1 MFYEQD
7 YDRHLASIGR
17 LATTRRAHRYTLKH
31 FTAFLGERG
40 VTDSRQVTPS
50 QILEYRRSMEERG
63 FTPKTV
69 AGELGRLGTYFAF
82 LERERIIFVSPASG
96 MRMPKNL
103 CGRRPAVA
111 EEELREILDSLKTD
125 SPLAIRGKAILE
137 LAYSSALRPRE
148 VRALKTTDFDF
159 AKGILFIEQS
169 KNRKDRLVPV
179 GSVALDWVRDYL
191 EDIRP
196 AAIHDQQHPFV
207 FIGHKT
213 GEPLSREG
221 LVWAVRQT
229 FVHSDLTPLPLS
241 AMRASAATN
250 LLDAGMN
257 VIHIAR
263 LLGHVNLRT
272 TQRYLHTEERRLAVV
287 LEQSHPRLRHTTK
300 GEVA

>member
-1 MFYEQD
+1 MFYEED
-7 YDRHLASIGR
+7 YDRHLAAIGH
-17 LATTRRAHRYTLKH
+17 LATTRRVHRYTLSH
-31 FTAFLGERG
+31 FIAFLADHGI
-40 VTDSRQVTPS
+40 TDARQVTPGR
-50 QILEYRRSMEERG
+50 ILEYRRSMEGRD

-69 AGELGRLGTYFAF
+69 AGELGRLRIYFSF
-82 LERERIIFVSPASG
+82 LERQRIVFISPASN

-111 EEELREILDSLKTD
+111 EEELRAILDSLATD
-125 SPLAIRGKAILE
+125 TPLAVRGKAILE

-148 VRALKTTDFDF
+148 ISALKISDIDF

-179 GSVALDWVRDYL
+179 GSVALGWVRHYL
-191 EDIRP
+191 EVVRP
-196 AAIHDQQHPFV
+196 AAIHDQEHPFV

-213 GEPLSREG
+213 GEGLSREG
-221 LVWAVRQT
+221 LLWAVRQT
-229 FVHSDLTPLPLS
+229 FVHSGIEPLPLS
-241 AMRASAATN
+241 AMRSSAATN

-257 VIHIAR
+257 VVHIAR

-272 TQRYLHTEERRLAVV
+272 TQRYLHTEERKLAAV
-287 LEQSHPRLRHTTK
+287 LERSHPRTRHTTK

>member
-1 MFYEQD
+1 MFHEKE
-7 YDRHLASIGR
+7 YDRK
-17 LATTRRAHRYTLKH
+17 LATVGHLVSTRRVHRYTLMH
-31 FTAFLGERG
+31 FTAFLADHGI
-40 VTDSRQVTPS
+40 TDARQVTPR
-50 QILEYRRSMEERG
+50 QILEYRRSMEERD
-63 FTPKTV
+63 FALKTV
-69 AGELGRLGTYFAF
+69 AGELGRLRIYFAF
-82 LERERIIFVSPASG
+82 LERQRIIFVSPVSG

-111 EEELREILDSLKTD
+111 EEDLREILDSLKTD

-148 VRALKTTDFDF
+148 IRALKIGDIDF

-179 GSVALDWVRDYL
+179 GSVALDWVRHYL
-191 EDIRP
+191 EIIRP
-196 AAIHDQQHPFV
+196 AAVHDQGHPFV
-207 FIGHKT
+207 FVGHKT
-213 GEPLSREG
+213 GEPFSREG

-229 FVHSDLTPLPLS
+229 FAHSGITPVPLS
-241 AMRASAATN
+241 TMRTSAATN

-257 VIHIAR
+257 VVHIAR

-272 TQRYLHTEERRLAVV
+272 TQRYLHTEERKLAAV
-287 LEQSHPRLRHTTK
+287 LEQSHPRICHTTK

>member
-1 MFYEQD
+1 MFHEEE
-7 YDRHLASIGR
+7 YDRHLATVGHLVS
-17 LATTRRAHRYTLKH
+17 TRRVHRYTLTH
-31 FTAFLGERG
+31 FTAFLADNGI
-40 VTDSRQVTPS
+40 TDTRAVTPTH
-50 QILEYRRSMEERG
+50 ILAYRQSMVGRG

-69 AGELGRLGTYFAF
+69 AGELGRLRIYFAF
-82 LERERIIFVSPASG
+82 LERERIIFMSPASG
-96 MRMPKNL
+96 IRMPKNL

-111 EEELREILDSLKTD
+111 EEELREILDSLKTNT
-125 SPLAIRGKAILE
+125 PVAVRGKAILE

-148 VRALKTTDFDF
+148 VRALKISNIDF

-179 GSVALDWVRDYL
+179 GSVALGWVRRYL
-191 EDIRP
+191 GATRP
-196 AAIHDQQHPFV
+196 TTIHNQEHPFV

-229 FVHSDLTPLPLS
+229 FIHSDLEPLPLS
-241 AMRASAATN
+241 AMRTSAATN

-257 VIHIAR
+257 VVHIAR

-272 TQRYLHTEERRLAVV
+272 TQRYLHIEQRKLAVV
-287 LEQSHPRLRHTTK
+287 LEQSHPRNRHATK

>member
-1 MFYEQD
+1 MFHEED
-7 YDRHLASIGR
+7 YDRHLAAIGR
-17 LATTRRAHRYTLKH
+17 LASTRRVHRYTLKH
-31 FTAFLGERG
+31 FTAFLAERA
-40 VTDSRQVTPS
+40 VTDARQVTPAHL
-50 QILEYRRSMEERG
+50 LEYRRSMEERG
-63 FTPKTV
+63 FAPKTG
-69 AGELGRLGTYFAF
+69 AGELGRLRIYFAF
-82 LERERIIFVSPASG
+82 LERERIIFVSPTSG

-111 EEELREILDSLKTD
+111 EEELRNILDSLATD
-125 SPLAIRGKAILE
+125 TPLAVRGKAILE

-148 VRALKTTDFDF
+148 VRALKISDIDF

-179 GSVALDWVRDYL
+179 GSVALDWVRHYL
-191 EDIRP
+191 EVVRP
-196 AAIHDQQHPFV
+196 AAIHGREHPFV

-213 GEPLSREG
+213 GAPFSREG

-229 FVHSDLTPLPLS
+229 LVHSDIEPLPLS
-241 AMRASAATN
+241 AMRTSAATN

-257 VIHIAR
+257 VVHIAR

-272 TQRYLHTEERRLAVV
+272 TQRYLHTEERKLAAV
-287 LEQSHPRLRHTTK
+287 LQKSHPRIRYATK